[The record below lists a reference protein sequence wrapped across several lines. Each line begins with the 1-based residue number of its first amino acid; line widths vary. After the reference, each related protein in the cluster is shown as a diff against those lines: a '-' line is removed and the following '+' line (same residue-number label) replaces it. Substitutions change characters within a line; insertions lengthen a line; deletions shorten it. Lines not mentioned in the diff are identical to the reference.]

1 VTKVIRLETQ
11 GAQSG
16 FALDILKALVRFSQI
31 MDRRRVFGA
40 AAKFAVRARE
50 YKEVMDEWERRQR
63 AGETMTIFRSEADE
77 LVARLKMTDELWD
90 QIRTLYEQSGNVEK
104 KTRAT
109 NRDDRLLG
117 HGVALLERL
126 SDLQRANIR
135 QFRTFLT
142 RPAQKTKDMK

>member
-1 VTKVIRLETQ
+1 
-11 GAQSG
+11 
-16 FALDILKALVRFSQI
+16 

-50 YKEVMDEWERRQR
+50 YREVMDEWERRQR
-63 AGETMTIFRSEADE
+63 AGETMTIFRSEANE
-77 LVARLKMTDELWD
+77 LRARLKMTDELWN
-90 QIRTLYEQSGNVEK
+90 QIQTLYEKSGNIGK

-109 NRDDRLLG
+109 KRDGRSVG

-135 QFRTFLT
+135 QFRTFLA
-142 RPAQKTKDMK
+142 RPAQKTKDVK

>member
-1 VTKVIRLETQ
+1 
-11 GAQSG
+11 
-16 FALDILKALVRFSQI
+16 

-40 AAKFAVRARE
+40 SARFAVRARE
-50 YKEVMDEWERRQR
+50 YQEVMDEWERRQR

-77 LVARLKMTDELWD
+77 LGARLKMADEVWS
-90 QIRTLYEQSGNVEK
+90 QIKTLYEKSGNIKK
-104 KTRAT
+104 KTRT
-109 NRDDRLLG
+109 TKRDDRLLG

-142 RPAQKTKDMK
+142 RPTQKKHEVTRPTRRGTSR

>member
-1 VTKVIRLETQ
+1 
-11 GAQSG
+11 
-16 FALDILKALVRFSQI
+16 

-77 LVARLKMTDELWD
+77 LRARLKTTDELWN
-90 QIRTLYEQSGNVEK
+90 QIQTLYEQSGNIAK

-109 NRDDRLLG
+109 KRDDRLLG

-126 SDLQRANIR
+126 NDLQRANIR
-135 QFRTFLT
+135 QFKTFLT
-142 RPAQKTKDMK
+142 RSAPESKVVK

>member
-1 VTKVIRLETQ
+1 
-11 GAQSG
+11 
-16 FALDILKALVRFSQI
+16 

-40 AAKFAVRARE
+40 AAKFAVRVRE
-50 YKEVMDEWERRQR
+50 YREVMDEWERRQR
-63 AGETMTIFRSEADE
+63 AGETMTIFRSEANE
-77 LVARLKMTDELWD
+77 LRARLRMTDELWA
-90 QIRTLYEQSGNVEK
+90 QIMKLYEQSGNIEK

-109 NRDDRLLG
+109 KRDDRLLG

-142 RPAQKTKDMK
+142 RPAPTAKT

>member
-1 VTKVIRLETQ
+1 
-11 GAQSG
+11 
-16 FALDILKALVRFSQI
+16 

-50 YKEVMDEWERRQR
+50 YQEVMEEWERRQR

-77 LVARLKMTDELWD
+77 LRARLKMTDELWG
-90 QIRTLYEQSGNVEK
+90 QIKTLSEQSGNIGK

-109 NRDDRLLG
+109 KRDDRLLG

-135 QFRTFLT
+135 QFRTFLA
-142 RPAQKTKDMK
+142 RPAQKIKDMK

>member
-1 VTKVIRLETQ
+1 
-11 GAQSG
+11 
-16 FALDILKALVRFSQI
+16 

-50 YKEVMDEWERRQR
+50 YKEVMDELERRQR

-77 LVARLKMTDELWD
+77 LVARLKMTDELWS
-90 QIRTLYEQSGNVEK
+90 QIQTLYKQSDNIEK

-109 NRDDRLLG
+109 KRDDRLLG
-117 HGVALLERL
+117 RGVALLERL
-126 SDLQRANIR
+126 NDLQRANIR

-142 RPAQKTKDMK
+142 RPAPESKVVK

>member
-1 VTKVIRLETQ
+1 
-11 GAQSG
+11 
-16 FALDILKALVRFSQI
+16 

-50 YKEVMDEWERRQR
+50 YQEVMEEWERRQR

-77 LVARLKMTDELWD
+77 LRARLKMTDELWG
-90 QIRTLYEQSGNVEK
+90 QIKTLSEQSGNILK

-109 NRDDRLLG
+109 KRDDRLLG
-117 HGVALLERL
+117 NGVALLERL

-135 QFRTFLT
+135 QFRTFLA
-142 RPAQKTKDMK
+142 RPAQKIKR

>member
-1 VTKVIRLETQ
+1 
-11 GAQSG
+11 
-16 FALDILKALVRFSQI
+16 

-50 YKEVMDEWERRQR
+50 YQEVMEEWERRQR

-77 LVARLKMTDELWD
+77 LRARLKMTDELWG
-90 QIRTLYEQSGNVEK
+90 QIKTLYEQSGNIGR
-104 KTRAT
+104 KTRAKKP
-109 NRDDRLLG
+109 DDRLLG

-142 RPAQKTKDMK
+142 RPAQKTKEMK

>member
-1 VTKVIRLETQ
+1 
-11 GAQSG
+11 
-16 FALDILKALVRFSQI
+16 
-31 MDRRRVFGA
+31 
-40 AAKFAVRARE
+40 
-50 YKEVMDEWERRQR
+50 MDEWERRQR

-77 LVARLKMTDELWD
+77 LSARLKMTDELWS
-90 QIRTLYEQSGNVEK
+90 QIETLYEKSGNIRK
-104 KTRAT
+104 KTRTT

-142 RPAQKTKDMK
+142 RPTQKQKD